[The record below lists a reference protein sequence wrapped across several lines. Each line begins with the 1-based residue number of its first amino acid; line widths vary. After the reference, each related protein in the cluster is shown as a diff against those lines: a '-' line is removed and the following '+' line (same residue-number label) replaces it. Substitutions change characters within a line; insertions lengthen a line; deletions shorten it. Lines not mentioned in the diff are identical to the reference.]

1 MTFSTNK
8 MNTKINL
15 LFFFLCITF
24 YSFAQKGN
32 SSIKPATL
40 TNGEEQEQNNIK
52 AIDAQ
57 TEDKIKVT
65 GKSEIE
71 EKKKNKATSDASA
84 EEKKKEELKLKY
96 GSDYKEAMAKY
107 SVNSNAIVIPCIL
120 LPKVPSI
127 VGEGYNES
135 LKNLVI
141 VNKAYALDYNTYP
154 PEIQSQLRVLTNNF
168 KFDDNTALLY
178 VMPYLEM
185 YKNVGTINYASVS
198 SALNVYFKENALL
211 ASYIPDNIK
220 DLTQSE
226 KGIIQLIEKQ
236 NLLFNK

>member
-40 TNGEEQEQNNIK
+40 NNGEVKENNNIR

-57 TEDKIKVT
+57 TEDKLELT

-71 EKKKNKATSDASA
+71 EKRKSKATPDASV
-84 EEKKKEELKLKY
+84 EEKKKEELKLKN
-96 GSDYKEAMAKY
+96 GADSKEAMAKN

-127 VGEGYNES
+127 IGEGFNES

-141 VNKAYALDYNTYP
+141 VNKAYALDYNNYSP
-154 PEIQSQLRVLTNNF
+154 DILAQLKVLTNNF
-168 KFDDNTALLY
+168 VFDDNTALMY
-178 VMPYLEM
+178 IMPYLEM
-185 YKNVGTINYASVS
+185 YKNVGTINYSSVS
-198 SALNVYFKENALL
+198 SALNVFFKANALL

-220 DLTQSE
+220 DLSQSE
-226 KGIIQLIEKQ
+226 KGIVQLIEKQ
-236 NLLFNK
+236 NLLFHK